1 MATDPWAN
9 PTNNVR
15 VIDVMLDLSLKADLS
30 YYFNMYE
37 AERQSGM
44 TSVSTLRA
52 QGDDAEHMQGALAG
66 LFIEGANVSPHSLN
80 LL

>member
-1 MATDPWAN
+1 MCCSSASAYIFDNATWFYQGMNKLDELG
-9 PTNNVR
+9 
-15 VIDVMLDLSLKADLS
+15 IDVMLDLSLKADLS

-52 QGDDAEHMQGALAG
+52 QGDDAEHM
-66 LFIEGANVSPHSLN
+66 HSRW
-80 LL
+80 